1 MAKQQ
6 RLKQGEKILFGIAIV
21 FIVLAVI
28 AYIVLETVRHQS
40 DKPMFEQKTN
50 FSLSAAGQLG
60 SAGFRKSGCTSC
72 HRALNNGTN
81 MGLSLDGVGSA
92 RTREWL
98 YDFLRDPERMYGSDT
113 VDHGYAP
120 KEAAYVAAIP
130 ASDLYNIAA
139 FISDLKS
146 DQGSSSAPMPP
157 DDRSEFID
165 NMLKNFAPP
174 EWKDKYQDVRENEK
188 YQKQGEVS
196 E

>member
-60 SAGFRKSGCTSC
+60 SAAFRKSGCTSC